1 MKMFEFEDYDD
12 EKFYLTP
19 SPSYTPSHSRYSSYS
34 STSSTN
40 TSALSLALS
49 SYPEKYD
56 EADPPPYTYV
66 FYNTIDD
73 KPLPP
78 LPSSRDK
85 ERKVRFM
92 TEKPLPPLP
101 CSQTDNEEGR
111 EARRIPRRQSS
122 MDGEYAWWTKR
133 WNMSDEEYEKIAREK
148 AIGGNSSGAIL
159 GKFKEE
165 F

>member
-1 MKMFEFEDYDD
+1 MFEDFCD
-12 EKFYLTP
+12 EKLYASIP
-19 SPSYTPSHSRYSSYS
+19 SPTYTPSHSRNTSYS

-40 TSALSLALS
+40 ASTLSLALS

-56 EADPPPYTYV
+56 ESDPPPYTYI

-78 LPSSRDK
+78 LPTALR
-85 ERKVRFM
+85 ERRVRFV

-101 CSQTDNEEGR
+101 GSVEGDKER
-111 EARRIPRRQSS
+111 YGRRRMRSE
-122 MDGEYAWWTKR
+122 DGEYAWWTQR
-133 WNMSDEEYEKIAREK
+133 QNMSDEECEKVARQKE
-148 AIGGNSSGAIL
+148 IGGGTFL

>member
-1 MKMFEFEDYDD
+1 MSIFEDYDD
-12 EKFYLTP
+12 EKLYSYP
-19 SPSYTPSHSRYSSYS
+19 SPSYTPTHSKHSSYS

-40 TSALSLALS
+40 TSTLSLALS

-56 EADPPPYTYV
+56 ESDPPPYTHI

-78 LPSSRDK
+78 LPESWRRR
-85 ERKVRFM
+85 ERKVRFV

-101 CSQTDNEEGR
+101 AGR
-111 EARRIPRRQSS
+111 DGPARRRPERKGSRE
-122 MDGEYAWWTKR
+122 GEYAWWTKR
-133 WNMSDEEYEKIAREK
+133 WSMSDKDYERAAKEK
-148 AIGGNSSGAIL
+148 EIGVRSGVVL

>member
-12 EKFYLTP
+12 EKFSLTP

-56 EADPPPYTYV
+56 EVDPPPYTYV

-78 LPSSRDK
+78 LPWPADLESLVPYESCH
-85 ERKVRFM
+85 VV
-92 TEKPLPPLP
+92 PLGL
-101 CSQTDNEEGR
+101 
-111 EARRIPRRQSS
+111 
-122 MDGEYAWWTKR
+122 Y
-133 WNMSDEEYEKIAREK
+133 
-148 AIGGNSSGAIL
+148 
-159 GKFKEE
+159 
-165 F
+165 